1 MQKLLTLIFI
11 LGQQKRKKL
20 IVGLLTYPPEMELLH
35 LNVNKL
41 LLKEEVDFRPCFRY
55 KFVTGKAKRANV
67 LDFSPGGV
75 ESLV

>member
-20 IVGLLTYPPEMELLH
+20 IVVHLTYTPEMKLLH

-41 LLKEEVDFRPCFRY
+41 LLKEEVDFRPDFRY

-67 LDFSPGGV
+67 LDFGHF
-75 ESLV
+75 